1 MFTRNLFAKSLTQK
15 LGNRSVLVPLAL
27 AFSLIFFIALST
39 GGITGYLDSLAVGKF
54 RSDIFNGI
62 TVPRSLAT
70 IATFFLSILYVLWLS
85 KNWST
90 SRTLLENLKAASP
103 FLAIA
108 FLTYPLSGDIYLYL
122 QYGYMALEGINP
134 YLVNSFDTASPLHP
148 FIYWHQTSTYGP
160 VSLLFFMASALAVPI
175 SPILGIYVFKVFCL
189 LFHVLNTCL
198 IWRYLAPVQHRSKI
212 TMAYLIN
219 PVLLISHIADA
230 HVDVFLCTTIILL
243 IGCLYHRRAI
253 GAILAIFVGFLTK
266 TLPIVWVPLVVGFL
280 IKRRRWKALAIATF
294 ICLLAVILLSHTVF
308 PTVTAWKSLVNPGVA
323 GQTARSIHHFI
334 NLFAVFFTNANV
346 EIWDLQAW
354 AALTTKVSRVT
365 FIGFAVYYVWVLL
378 QPYFR
383 RDYSEL
389 DLVADIGWTTLVL
402 LLVATPWFMPWY
414 PSVLLPIA
422 FLSVDA
428 PGLLLTSLT
437 LGLFANFVPGPAS
450 GKTLISLV
458 ASFMTIAPAM
468 ATIVLRRKLV
478 ALVPRQLVTEQ
489 LPTLSRKQI
498 VSN

>member
-1 MFTRNLFAKSLTQK
+1 MSTKSLKSK
-15 LGNRSVLVPLAL
+15 LKNQSFLIPLAIAFSVL
-27 AFSLIFFIALST
+27 FFISLSI

-62 TVPRSLAT
+62 TIPRLLAT
-70 IATFFLSILYVLWLS
+70 TATIFLSILYVLWLS
-85 KNWST
+85 KSRFT
-90 SRTLLENLKAASP
+90 SRSLLENVKAAAP

-108 FLTYPLSGDIYLYL
+108 FITYPLSSDVYLYL
-122 QYGYMALEGINP
+122 QYGYMAVEGINP
-134 YLVNSFDTASPLHP
+134 YLNNSFDIASPLHP

-160 VSLLFFMASALAVPI
+160 VSLLFFMVSALAVPI
-175 SPILGIYVFKVFCL
+175 SPLLGIYVFKLFCL
-189 LFHVLNTCL
+189 IFHVLNAGL
-198 IWRYLAPVQHRSKI
+198 IWRYLAPVKNRSKI

-230 HVDVFLCTTIILL
+230 HVDVFLCTTIIVL
-243 IGCLYHRRAI
+243 IGCLYKRQAI
-253 GAILAIFVGFLTK
+253 GAVLAVFIGFLTK
-266 TLPIVWVPLVVGFL
+266 TLPIVWVPLVIGFL
-280 IKRRRWKALAIATF
+280 IKRRRWKALAIAIF
-294 ICLLAVILLSHTVF
+294 ICLLAVVLLSQTVF
-308 PTVTAWKSLVNPGVA
+308 PTVAAWKSLVNPGVS

-365 FIGFAVYYVWVLL
+365 FICFAVYYLWVML

-389 DLVADIGWTTLVL
+389 DLVADIGWITL
-402 LLVATPWFMPWY
+402 LLLLIATPWFMPWY

-450 GKTLISLV
+450 GKTLISLL
-458 ASFMTIAPAM
+458 ASLMTIAPATL
-468 ATIVLRRKLV
+468 TIVLRNKLV
-478 ALVPRQLVTEQ
+478 PWVPRQLVTDQ
-489 LPTLSRKQI
+489 LPTFSHKITTQI
-498 VSN
+498 STR